1 MRLLVVSQYF
11 WPEVFRVNELVAEL
25 VARGHE
31 VTVLTGRPN
40 YPDGRVFE
48 AYRRDPS
55 RFVSYE
61 GAEVVRVP
69 LRPRGRG
76 NLRLL
81 LNYLSFV
88 VWGVLM
94 GTWRLRGR
102 RYDAIFVFET
112 SPITSALPALL
123 LRRLK
128 RAPVLMWVLDL
139 WPETLSAVGVVR
151 SPRMLR
157 WVGALVAFIYKRCDR
172 ILVQSRAF
180 YPNIERWSGDTTRIR
195 YFPAWAEATFDQ
207 DLKVAELAPEVAPYV
222 GTFNVMFAGNIG
234 EAQDLPAI
242 LVAAQ
247 ALKDR
252 ADIRWLIVGD
262 GRAAAD
268 VRDDIARRGL
278 GERVVILG
286 RHSLERMP
294 SFFRGAS
301 ALLVSLKADP
311 IFALTIPGKVQSY
324 LATGLPLL
332 GMLDGE
338 GARVIED
345 ARAGLVC
352 AAGDGLALARRV
364 EQLVAMSPDARS
376 AMGAS
381 GRAYCQRE
389 FDRIGLIN
397 SFEAWIAEVVR
408 KPVLSSA
415 GARPQ

>member
-11 WPEVFRVNELVAEL
+11 WPEVFRINDVVAEL

-48 AYRRDPS
+48 EYRRDPS
-55 RFVSYE
+55 RFARYE

-76 NLRLL
+76 NFRLM

-88 VWGVLM
+88 FWGVLL
-94 GTWRLRGR
+94 GAWRLRGR
-102 RYDAIFVFET
+102 SYDAIFVFET

-128 RAPVLMWVLDL
+128 RAPLLMWVLDL

-151 SPRMLR
+151 SPRLLR

-180 YPNIERWSGDTTRIR
+180 YPNIERWAGDTTRVR

-207 DLKVAELAPEVAPYV
+207 DPQNVEPAPEVAPYAD
-222 GTFNVMFAGNIG
+222 TFNVMFAGNIG
-234 EAQDLPAI
+234 EAQDFPAI
-242 LVAAQ
+242 LEAAQ
-247 ALKDR
+247 ALECR
-252 ADIRWLIVGD
+252 ADVRWLIVGD
-262 GRAAAD
+262 GRAAAG
-268 VRDDIARRGL
+268 VRDEIERRGL
-278 GERVVILG
+278 GGRVVMLG

-311 IFALTIPGKVQSY
+311 TFALTIPGKVQSY

-345 ARAGLVC
+345 AGAGLVC

-364 EQLVAMSPDARS
+364 EQLVALSPDTLS
-376 AMGAS
+376 AMGSA
-381 GRAYCQRE
+381 GRAYCKRE
-389 FDRIGLIN
+389 FDRKALID
-397 SFEAWIAEVVR
+397 SLETWIAELMR
-408 KPVLSSA
+408 LPLPCSGES
-415 GARPQ
+415 RS

>member
-11 WPEVFRVNELVAEL
+11 WPEVFRINEVVAEL

-40 YPDGRVFE
+40 YPGGSVFKE
-48 AYRRDPS
+48 YERDPS
-55 RFVSYE
+55 RFVRYA

-76 NLRLL
+76 SVSLV

-88 VWGVLM
+88 VWGVLT
-94 GTWRLRGR
+94 GPWRLRGR
-102 RYDAIFVFET
+102 RFDAIFMFQT

-123 LRRLK
+123 LRRIK
-128 RAPVLMWVLDL
+128 RAPLLMWVLDL
-139 WPETLSAVGVVR
+139 WPETLAAVGAVR
-151 SPRMLR
+151 SPLLLG
-157 WVGALVAFIYKRCDR
+157 WVGVLVASIYKRCDR
-172 ILVQSRAF
+172 ILAQSRAF
-180 YPNIERWSGDTTRIR
+180 YPNIERWSGDATRIR
-195 YFPAWAEATFDQ
+195 YFPAWAEAAFDQ
-207 DLKVAELAPEVAPYV
+207 DLKGVEPAPEVAPYA

-234 EAQDLPAI
+234 EAQDFPAI
-242 LVAAQ
+242 LDAAQ
-247 ALKDR
+247 SLKHR
-252 ADIRWLIVGD
+252 PDIRWLIVGD
-262 GRAAAD
+262 GRAAAG
-268 VRDDIARRGL
+268 VRDEIARRGL
-278 GERVVILG
+278 EECVVMLG
-286 RHSLERMP
+286 RHPLERMP

-311 IFALTIPGKVQSY
+311 VFAMTIPGKVQSY

-338 GARVIED
+338 GARVIAD

-352 AAGDGLALARRV
+352 AAGDGRALALRV
-364 EQLVAMSPDARS
+364 EQLVALSPDARS

-389 FDRIGLIN
+389 FDRVALLGSLE
-397 SFEAWIAEVVR
+397 SWIAELVR
-408 KPVLSSA
+408 TPVSA
-415 GARPQ
+415 SPAL